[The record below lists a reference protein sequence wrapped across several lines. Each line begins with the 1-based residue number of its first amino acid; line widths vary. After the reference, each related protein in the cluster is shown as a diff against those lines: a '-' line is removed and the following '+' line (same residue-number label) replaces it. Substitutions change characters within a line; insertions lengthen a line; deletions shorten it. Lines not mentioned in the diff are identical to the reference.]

1 MEKGGVKFSER
12 GAPEG
17 AASSAPQN
25 DTGNYKLM
33 SPTGAMPNPQIGGQQ
48 QQQTQ
53 TVMSSPP
60 QQQQQPQLQQQQQQP
75 QQQQPGHPQQGA
87 VFYAMNV

>member
-53 TVMSSPP
+53 TVMTSPP
-60 QQQQQPQLQQQQQQP
+60 QQQQHQPPQQQQQQQP
-75 QQQQPGHPQQGA
+75 GQQQPGA

>member
-48 QQQTQ
+48 QQQQQQTQ

-60 QQQQQPQLQQQQQQP
+60 QQQQQQQP
-75 QQQQPGHPQQGA
+75 QQQPGHPQQGA